1 MAILEKVQQ
10 GGVKQSGGSHSGSGE
25 PEHVSK

>member
-25 PEHVSK
+25 PEHASK